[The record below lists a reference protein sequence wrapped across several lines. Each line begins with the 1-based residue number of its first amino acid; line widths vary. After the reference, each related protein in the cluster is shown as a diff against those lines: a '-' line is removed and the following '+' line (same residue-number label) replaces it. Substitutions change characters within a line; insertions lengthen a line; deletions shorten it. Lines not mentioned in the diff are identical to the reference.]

1 MRHLPPPISTP
12 SGQPRSRCAS
22 PAATPSPGP
31 RRPAATAP
39 EPSAPIDEDVDWGV
53 DADSPGI
60 DALQLFLSQMRA
72 IPLLTAS
79 EEIALAK
86 RIEAG
91 DRRAK
96 ERMVQ
101 SNLRLV
107 VSIAKPYQGQGLSLL
122 DLIQDGVLGLIRA
135 VERFDW
141 RRGHKFS
148 TYATWWIRQ
157 AVQRGLAD
165 AGRTIRLPIH
175 AVERERA
182 VMRVEREL
190 EQRLGR
196 RPTDEQ
202 VAEQTSLRPSWVASV
217 RESARVVASLD
228 RPIGDDRDTTLGDVV
243 EIADD
248 TLTPFDD
255 LALAQRAEA
264 IARAFDR
271 LPERDKR
278 VMQLRYGISGE
289 VPHSGADTARAMEI
303 SPDAVRR
310 TEARALRTLA
320 NDAEL
325 ANFQDAVR
333 RIHTSRPGELVHID
347 VKKLARIPR
356 GGGHRMLGQ
365 VVGRP
370 HQQDGTGYAHLH
382 SAIDAYSRLAYSE
395 FGGPESA
402 EACVG
407 FLERAVRFFAGYH
420 LTIERILTD
429 NGVGYRSTLVGT
441 ALCRAGHRPHPH
453 TPVPPGHQR
462 QGRALQPHALRR
474 MGLRALLR
482 LRPRACSNP

>member
-1 MRHLPPPISTP
+1 MPNGVPARRVSFMSTTALPPAVDASHAPADLDELWAAEIPP
-12 SGQPRSRCAS
+12 SEPRHRRLAPSRRL
-22 PAATPSPGP
+22 PS
-31 RRPAATAP
+31 RTAP
-39 EPSAPIDEDVDWGV
+39 QAPDADDALEWGV
-53 DADSPGI
+53 EDSPGI

-91 DRRAK
+91 DVGAK

-182 VMRVEREL
+182 VVRVEREL

-202 VAEQTSLRPSWVASV
+202 IAEQTSLRPAWVAAV

-228 RPIGDDRDTTLGDVV
+228 RPIGDDRDATLGDVV
-243 EIADD
+243 EIPDD
-248 TLTPFDD
+248 TPTTFDD
-255 LALAQRAEA
+255 IADAQRSEA
-264 IARAFDR
+264 IAHALDR
-271 LPERDKR
+271 LPERDRR
-278 VMQLRYGISGE
+278 VMQLRYGMAGE
-289 VPHSGADTARAMEI
+289 VPHSGADTARTMEI

-325 ANFQDAVR
+325 ASFQDA
-333 RIHTSRPGELVHID
+333 
-347 VKKLARIPR
+347 A
-356 GGGHRMLGQ
+356 
-365 VVGRP
+365 
-370 HQQDGTGYAHLH
+370 
-382 SAIDAYSRLAYSE
+382 
-395 FGGPESA
+395 
-402 EACVG
+402 
-407 FLERAVRFFAGYH
+407 
-420 LTIERILTD
+420 
-429 NGVGYRSTLVGT
+429 
-441 ALCRAGHRPHPH
+441 
-453 TPVPPGHQR
+453 
-462 QGRALQPHALRR
+462 
-474 MGLRALLR
+474 
-482 LRPRACSNP
+482 

>member
-1 MRHLPPPISTP
+1 MSTTALPPAVGALDAP
-12 SGQPRSRCAS
+12 SDLAQYWAELAPPPTRRRA
-22 PAATPSPGP
+22 PAA
-31 RRPAATAP
+31 PARTAP
-39 EPSAPIDEDVDWGV
+39 TRTAAEPPGATEDDVEWST

-91 DRRAK
+91 DPDAK

-202 VAEQTSLRPSWVASV
+202 VAEQTSLRPQWVASV

-248 TLTPFDD
+248 TPTPFDD
-255 LALAQRAEA
+255 IAASQRIEA
-264 IARAFDR
+264 IAQALDR
-271 LPERDKR
+271 LPERDRR
-278 VMQLRYGISGE
+278 VMQLRYGIDGE
-289 VPHSGADTARAMEI
+289 VPHSGADTARSMQI

-310 TEARALRTLA
+310 TEARALRALA
-320 NDAEL
+320 SDREL
-325 ANFQDAVR
+325 ASFQDA
-333 RIHTSRPGELVHID
+333 
-347 VKKLARIPR
+347 A
-356 GGGHRMLGQ
+356 
-365 VVGRP
+365 
-370 HQQDGTGYAHLH
+370 
-382 SAIDAYSRLAYSE
+382 
-395 FGGPESA
+395 
-402 EACVG
+402 
-407 FLERAVRFFAGYH
+407 
-420 LTIERILTD
+420 
-429 NGVGYRSTLVGT
+429 
-441 ALCRAGHRPHPH
+441 
-453 TPVPPGHQR
+453 
-462 QGRALQPHALRR
+462 
-474 MGLRALLR
+474 
-482 LRPRACSNP
+482 

>member
-1 MRHLPPPISTP
+1 MSNRVRARRLSFMSTTVLPP
-12 SGQPRSRCAS
+12 RVDAA
-22 PAATPSPGP
+22 PAPADLDALWAAEIALREPLRDPFIPAPG
-31 RRPAATAP
+31 RAAATAP
-39 EPSAPIDEDVDWGV
+39 GPSAPIDEDVDWGV

-91 DRRAK
+91 DGRAK

-202 VAEQTSLRPSWVASV
+202 IAEQTSLRPSWVASV

-248 TLTPFDD
+248 TPTPFDD
-255 LALAQRAEA
+255 LALAERAEA
-264 IARAFDR
+264 IARALDR

-278 VMQLRYGISGE
+278 VMQLRYGMAGE

-325 ANFQDAVR
+325 ANLQDA
-333 RIHTSRPGELVHID
+333 
-347 VKKLARIPR
+347 A
-356 GGGHRMLGQ
+356 
-365 VVGRP
+365 
-370 HQQDGTGYAHLH
+370 
-382 SAIDAYSRLAYSE
+382 
-395 FGGPESA
+395 
-402 EACVG
+402 
-407 FLERAVRFFAGYH
+407 
-420 LTIERILTD
+420 
-429 NGVGYRSTLVGT
+429 
-441 ALCRAGHRPHPH
+441 
-453 TPVPPGHQR
+453 
-462 QGRALQPHALRR
+462 
-474 MGLRALLR
+474 
-482 LRPRACSNP
+482 